1 LAADSAGTATL
12 EMSLIAFL
20 LFLTTFSIAEFGYA
34 WWQWNAA
41 DKATQLGV
49 RLAVV
54 SDPIAIELATFDC
67 ENSSTLPG
75 TACSTAGA
83 SSFGTVSCNGSTH
96 SCNGGYTFSN
106 TEFGRLV
113 ARIQSIYPA
122 ATDANVTIDY
132 TDIGLGFAGRGRPVP
147 LVSVRLVN
155 MTFSFI
161 ALDFLMGGPITMS
174 DFRASLTAE
183 DLRTAGVTS

>member
-1 LAADSAGTATL
+1 
-12 EMSLIAFL
+12 
-20 LFLTTFSIAEFGYA
+20 
-34 WWQWNAA
+34 
-41 DKATQLGV
+41 
-49 RLAVV
+49 
-54 SDPIAIELATFDC
+54 
-67 ENSSTLPG
+67 
-75 TACSTAGA
+75 
-83 SSFGTVSCNGSTH
+83 
-96 SCNGGYTFSN
+96 
-106 TEFGRLV
+106 V